1 MAWEQACLFRSLQS
15 QAPTPPPQPHPR
27 PGQAAVG
34 LVRVSWVF
42 DLKRPPS
49 LLVVPPTPR
58 PKPESDSTLG
68 VDGGV
73 TRTQGLSW
81 NPVLVAWGP

>member
-1 MAWEQACLFRSLQS
+1 MVLRGG
-15 QAPTPPPQPHPR
+15 PPPPR
-27 PGQAAVG
+27 QAAVG
-34 LVRVSWVF
+34 LMRVSWVF

-58 PKPESDSTLG
+58 LKPEPEPTLG

-73 TRTQGLSW
+73 ARTQGLSW